1 MSTFRYDYSKTLWMK
16 MYLATPDFEHKTSNV
31 RIRFEDALEIIK
43 TVDRLTQGIQKIVYL
58 VGWQGLGHDDCY
70 PEMHRVNDFLKR
82 DEDRNGRESLLW
94 LFMEAKKHHT
104 VVSVHGNLAD
114 EYGENESHPE
124 FVAADAIVKNPD
136 GTHAVIEVFNGRNA
150 YKISYKQFWES
161 GLFKKYWEKFLDTV
175 PVREAGT
182 VHLDNFCIAESFS
195 PRTTV
200 EEQDEARNAILDY
213 IRSEGIDVTS
223 EYTYRELPLRADDYG
238 HPIRRFYGKY
248 CDNLPVSTWKE
259 APIRTL
265 GRIPATWWTSNMTAE
280 DCMRIPPSEYSGRLT
295 DGALF
300 AVFYGAM
307 HGEDIWMSRGLRNED
322 WVPEFLRQFCTVQ
335 LPYFYLNRHA
345 RLTLEQDPDGT
356 YTAGFSDGV
365 VSRGR
370 DGTILKNGL
379 TLKAGGDVILPL
391 TEDNRT
397 FVAYSE
403 GGSSGCR
410 NVPDAAFG
418 EASVWEISPEG
429 NRYLETVPVRNGT
442 VRLDVKPGQALVL
455 FGKG

>member
-1 MSTFRYDYSKTLWMK
+1 
-16 MYLATPDFEHKTSNV
+16 
-31 RIRFEDALEIIK
+31 
-43 TVDRLTQGIQKIVYL
+43 
-58 VGWQGLGHDDCY
+58 
-70 PEMHRVNDFLKR
+70 
-82 DEDRNGRESLLW
+82 
-94 LFMEAKKHHT
+94 
-104 VVSVHGNLAD
+104 
-114 EYGENESHPE
+114 
-124 FVAADAIVKNPD
+124 
-136 GTHAVIEVFNGRNA
+136 
-150 YKISYKQFWES
+150 
-161 GLFKKYWEKFLDTV
+161 
-175 PVREAGT
+175 
-182 VHLDNFCIAESFS
+182 
-195 PRTTV
+195 
-200 EEQDEARNAILDY
+200 
-213 IRSEGIDVTS
+213 
-223 EYTYRELPLRADDYG
+223 
-238 HPIRRFYGKY
+238 
-248 CDNLPVSTWKE
+248 
-259 APIRTL
+259 
-265 GRIPATWWTSNMTAE
+265 
-280 DCMRIPPSEYSGRLT
+280 MRIPPSEYSGRLT

-307 HGEDIWMSRGLRNED
+307 HGEDIWMSRGIRNED

-418 EASVWEISPEG
+418 EASVWEITPEG

-442 VRLDVKPGQALVL
+442 VRLDVEPRQALVL